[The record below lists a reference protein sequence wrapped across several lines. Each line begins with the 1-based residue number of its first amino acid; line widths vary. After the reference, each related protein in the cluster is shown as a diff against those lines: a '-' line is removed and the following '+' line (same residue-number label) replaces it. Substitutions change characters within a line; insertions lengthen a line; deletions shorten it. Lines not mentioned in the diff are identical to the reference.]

1 MPKFKLIL
9 SKISGYDSLAIAFT
23 FVAIVATYVRLYF
36 GVDFT
41 DEAYYVARAYQ
52 YVLGAKPWVDDISL
66 IPFAILTVPF
76 VKLYCWIVGNTDGI
90 LLFTRHLYYV
100 LNCLVASL
108 VFLYIRT
115 LIRWSTALLVA
126 SICVVFIPFNIPNLS
141 YNTMGIGF
149 FTAGCFWG
157 IWVISKRRNPAYL
170 LFSGFCHGLA
180 IFSYP
185 TLLIP
190 SSIYIIL
197 LVCLCE
203 VRKIRALLAYFL
215 GGLPLALLLL
225 NLILDSGI
233 SNVLISREYARSL
246 GYSANTEKVYSVM
259 SFLGGAYIYTLPI
272 FLALTALYI
281 IVAKKRS
288 RLGAFTKALL
298 LVPLL
303 VIPIIYYA
311 YELECGCRFSIGYLF
326 YYSILAPYFLLF
338 ISVDKELQKL
348 FYIVWCPSFIAG
360 LVIAYTSGNGYVSA
374 GLGMLGAS
382 IATTILIIKVFLRLA
397 KNNSNLGILSGEVF
411 APFLVV
417 ILLVF
422 SQYHLVGVHQIV
434 YRDADIN
441 KLDSRIDFG
450 PFSGLYTTQ
459 EKKDYLVEL
468 SNDLKAVSIPGDRVV
483 FYYNNFPA
491 GYLLTYMRSATKV
504 SFLVSSEQY
513 KSKKVRQVISEH
525 IRQNIKK
532 YSVVAVKLKRVLL
545 WDYYS
550 FENHENDFISKIIE
564 DSNNYKILFNKEN
577 YSIAR
582 IENKLKNLE
591 LRARDEVTHSR

>member
-1 MPKFKLIL
+1 MHKIKLIL

-23 FVAIVATYVRLYF
+23 FVAIVATYIRLYF

-66 IPFAILTVPF
+66 IPFAILIVPF
-76 VKLYCWIVGNTDGI
+76 VKLYYWIVGNTDGI
-90 LLFTRHLYYV
+90 ILFTRHLYYL

-115 LIRWSTALLVA
+115 LIRWSTALLIA

-149 FTAGCFWG
+149 FTAGCCWG
-157 IWVISKRRNPAYL
+157 IWVISTRRNPAYL

-185 TLLIP
+185 TLLIA
-190 SSIYIIL
+190 SSIYILL

-203 VRKIRALLAYFL
+203 VRKIQALLAYFL
-215 GGLPLALLLL
+215 GELPLALLLL

-246 GYSANTEKVYSVM
+246 GYSANTEKLYSVM
-259 SFLGGAYIYTLPI
+259 SFLGGAYIYTLP
-272 FLALTALYI
+272 FFFALTFLNI
-281 IVAKKRS
+281 ISAKKRR
-288 RLGAFTKALL
+288 RLGAFSKVLL

-326 YYSILAPYFLLF
+326 YYSTLAPYFLLF
-338 ISVDKELQKL
+338 ISADKELQKV
-348 FYIVWCPSFIAG
+348 FYLLWCPSFIAG

-382 IATTILIIKVFLRLA
+382 IATTILLIKSFLKFTNNTLNK
-397 KNNSNLGILSGEVF
+397 KNLYGELI
-411 APFLVV
+411 PPCLVV
-417 ILLVF
+417 TLLVF
-422 SQYHLVGVHQIV
+422 SQYYLPKVDSIT
-434 YRDADIN
+434 YRDADIY
-441 KLDSRIDFG
+441 KLTSRIESG
-450 PFSGLYTTQ
+450 PFAGLYTSQ
-459 EKKDYLVEL
+459 EKKEYLAEL
-468 SNDLKAVSIPGDRVV
+468 SNDLKAVYRQGDRVL

-491 GYLLTYMRSATKV
+491 GYLLTSMRSATKV
-504 SFLVSSEQY
+504 SFWVSSERY
-513 KSKKVRQVISEH
+513 KSEKVRQNITNYINQKLEKYRVVAIK
-525 IRQNIKK
+525 IKK
-532 YSVVAVKLKRVLL
+532 VLL
-545 WDYYS
+545 WDYYT
-550 FENHENDFISKIIE
+550 FEDTGSDFISKTIE
-564 DSNNYKILFNKEN
+564 EQKNSKFILDKKN
-577 YSIAR
+577 YSISI
-582 IENKLKNLE
+582 IEK
-591 LRARDEVTHSR
+591 

>member
-1 MPKFKLIL
+1 MSKYKLIL
-9 SKISGYDSLAIAFT
+9 PKIPRYDRLALACT
-23 FVAIVATYVRLYF
+23 SVALIATYIRLYF

-90 LLFTRHLYYV
+90 ILFTRHLYFG

-115 LIRWSTALLVA
+115 LIRWSTALLTA

-157 IWVISKRRNPAYL
+157 IWVISKRGNPAYL

-185 TLLIP
+185 TLLIT
-190 SSIYIIL
+190 SSIYIL
-197 LVCLCE
+197 LLLCLGE
-203 VRKIRALLAYFL
+203 VRKIQALLAYFL

-225 NLILDSGI
+225 NLILGSGI

-246 GYSANTEKVYSVM
+246 GYSANTQKLYSVM

-281 IVAKKRS
+281 IGAKKR
-288 RLGAFTKALL
+288 RMLGAFSKVLL

-311 YELECGCRFSIGYLF
+311 YDLECGCRFSIGYLF

-338 ISVDKELQKL
+338 VGPDKGLQKL
-348 FYIVWCPSFIAG
+348 FYIIWCPSFISG
-360 LVIAYTSGNGYVSA
+360 LVIAYTSGNGNVSA
-374 GLGMLGAS
+374 GLGMLSAS
-382 IATTILIIKVFLRLA
+382 IATTILLTKSFLKFA
-397 KNNSNLGILSGEVF
+397 HNNSNTKILYRELIH
-411 APFLVV
+411 PCLVV
-417 ILLVF
+417 TLLVF
-422 SQYHLVGVHQIV
+422 SQYYLPKVDNIT
-434 YRDADIN
+434 YRDADIY
-441 KLDSRIDFG
+441 KLNSKIESG
-450 PFSGLYTTQ
+450 PFAGLYTSQ
-459 EKKDYLVEL
+459 EKKEYLAEL
-468 SNDLKAVSIPGDRVV
+468 SKDLKTVYKPGDRVL

-491 GYLLTYMRSATKV
+491 GYLLTSMRSATKV
-504 SFLVSSEQY
+504 SFLLAPGCYRSE
-513 KSKKVRQVISEH
+513 KVRQVITTY
-525 IRQNIKK
+525 IQQNLDGYNVI
-532 YSVVAVKLKRVLL
+532 AVNIKRVLL
-545 WDYYS
+545 WKFDS
-550 FENHENDFISKIIE
+550 VEVSSNDFISKKIE
-564 DSNNYKILFNKEN
+564 SSQGYKLVLSKQN
-577 YSIAR
+577 YSISR
-582 IENKLKNLE
+582 IGKDNN
-591 LRARDEVTHSR
+591 S